1 MLLPLLQLSQNIALW
16 RFLQSTLDLITSC
29 NCDDNNNNCNSNL
42 ESTKYLNIHS
52 FYFVKNE
59 IFQIGIRFRFYL
71 VLS

>member
-42 ESTKYLNIHS
+42 ESTKYINIHS
-52 FYFVKNE
+52 FYTCKKKDFSNWN
-59 IFQIGIRFRFYL
+59 
-71 VLS
+71 